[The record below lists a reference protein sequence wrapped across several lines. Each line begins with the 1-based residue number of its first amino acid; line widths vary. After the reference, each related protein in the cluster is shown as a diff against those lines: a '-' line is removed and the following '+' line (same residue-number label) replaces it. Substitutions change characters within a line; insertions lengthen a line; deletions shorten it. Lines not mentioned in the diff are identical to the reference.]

1 MYINFQR
8 ELLNLVEEAQAQI
21 KIGRGRQNKVI
32 YPNLLLWERNH
43 STYTIPDIWFFQNA
57 LMKEF
62 PQPFPV
68 ISDSTS
74 L

>member
-32 YPNLLLWERNH
+32 YSNLLLWERNH
-43 STYTIPDIWFFQNA
+43 STYTIPDI
-57 LMKEF
+57 
-62 PQPFPV
+62 
-68 ISDSTS
+68 
-74 L
+74 